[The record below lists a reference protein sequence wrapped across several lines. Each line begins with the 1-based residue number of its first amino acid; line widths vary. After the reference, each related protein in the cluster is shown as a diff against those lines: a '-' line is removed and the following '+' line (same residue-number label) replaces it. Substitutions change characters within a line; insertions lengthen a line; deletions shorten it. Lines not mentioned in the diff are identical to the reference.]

1 MGFGGDNVTVGQN
14 IKVIRKEKGITQKKL
29 SELTGLAE
37 ITIRQYEADKFIP
50 KIQQVEKIA
59 SALNVTP
66 FDIMGVDYFDA
77 TANSEQLQKD
87 VSIFD
92 TISSTYGH
100 EASEILN
107 NFLSLN
113 DDGKQK
119 ASDYI
124 SDLVLIYKK

>member
-1 MGFGGDNVTVGQN
+1 MTVGQN

-37 ITIRQYEADKFIP
+37 ITIRQYEADKFTP

-77 TANSEQLQKD
+77 TTNSEQLQKE
-87 VSIFD
+87 VSVFD
-92 TISSTYGH
+92 TISSLYGR

-107 NFLSLN
+107 DFLSLN
-113 DDGKQK
+113 DDGKRK

-124 SDLVLIYKK
+124 SDLVQIYKK

>member
-1 MGFGGDNVTVGQN
+1 MTVGKN

-37 ITIRQYEADKFIP
+37 ITIRQYEADKFTP

-66 FDIMGVDYFDA
+66 FDIMGVDYFDTTSNIA
-77 TANSEQLQKD
+77 ELQEE
-87 VSIFD
+87 VSIF
-92 TISSTYGH
+92 TSISSLYGF
-100 EASEILN
+100 EISEFLQDY
-107 NFLSLN
+107 LSLN
-113 DDGKQK
+113 DDGKRK

-124 SDLVLIYKK
+124 SDLVQLYKK

>member
-1 MGFGGDNVTVGQN
+1 MTVGQN

-37 ITIRQYEADKFIP
+37 ITIRQYEADKFTP

-77 TANSEQLQKD
+77 TTNSEQLQKEIS
-87 VSIFD
+87 VFD
-92 TISSTYGH
+92 TISSLYGH
-100 EASEILN
+100 ETSEILN
-107 NFLSLN
+107 DFLSLN
-113 DDGKQK
+113 DDGKRK

-124 SDLVLIYKK
+124 SDLVQIYKK

>member
-1 MGFGGDNVTVGQN
+1 MTVGQN

-37 ITIRQYEADKFIP
+37 ITIRQYEADKFTP

-77 TANSEQLQKD
+77 TTNSEQLQKD
-87 VSIFD
+87 ISVFD
-92 TISSTYGH
+92 TISSFYGH

-107 NFLSLN
+107 DFLSLN
-113 DDGKQK
+113 DDGKRK

-124 SDLVLIYKK
+124 SDLVQIYKK